1 MKNTTKSCWGG
12 ALNFSR
18 NKEINRKRR
27 LPEDT
32 ITDNL
37 MIKGNNLLALHT
49 LKKEFYGKVKL
60 IYIDPPYNT
69 GNDEFK
75 YNDRFNHSTWLCF
88 MKDRLKIARE
98 LLSDDGSIYVQM
110 DIKEAHYLKVLMDE
124 IFGVDNFRSEIV
136 WDTSIPYVSGNKW
149 LSNNWIYSHSMIFY
163 YAKNLQL
170 HRDNTFNKLFFE
182 VKQPSGTISRK
193 PYKDIWS
200 DIENFAGFLGAKD
213 IKIDFKSKKPEKLIE
228 RIIKSSTNEHD
239 IVLDFFVGSGTTAAV
254 AHKMNRQWIAIEQM
268 DYIETITKERLKK
281 VIGKKIKEDGS
292 LLEKIEFDNGGISK
306 SVNWQGGGEFIYF
319 ELAKYNQ
326 NYKEL
331 LLKADTKEEV
341 INVFNKICEV
351 GYLKYNVDIIELNK
365 DIENF
370 KNMYSLE
377 KMKERINSI
386 LDNNMLYVPL
396 SMINDSKFNIS
407 EEDKQLNKS
416 FYKGF

>member
-1 MKNTTKSCWGG
+1 
-12 ALNFSR
+12 
-18 NKEINRKRR
+18 
-27 LPEDT
+27 
-32 ITDNL
+32 

-98 LLSDDGSIYVQM
+98 LLSDDGSIYINIDYNEV
-110 DIKEAHYLKVLMDE
+110 HYLKVLMDE
-124 IFGVDNFRSEIV
+124 IFGRENFQREIIWKLSAV
-136 WDTSIPYVSGNKW
+136 AGFKSLANNYIRGHDTI
-149 LSNNWIYSHSMIFY
+149 LFY
-163 YAKNLQL
+163 TKCN
-170 HRDNTFNKLFFE
+170 DKMFFNK
-182 VKQPSGTISRK
+182 IYK
-193 PYKDIWS
+193 PYTDEQIKSFSHMDENGEKYKFLTGGRKFYLKDSKGVAIS
-200 DIENFAGFLGAKD
+200 DLWDDIASFQTMLSAIEI
-213 IKIDFKSKKPEKLIE
+213 IKEFGKGQKPEKLIE

-239 IVLDFFVGSGTTAAV
+239 IVLDFFAGSGTTAAV

-281 VIGKKIKEDGS
+281 VIGKKVKEDGS
-292 LLEKIEFDNGGISK
+292 LLETIEFDNGGISK

-341 INVFNKICEV
+341 VNVFNKICEV
-351 GYLKYNVDIIELNK
+351 GYPKYSVDIIELNK

-377 KMKERINSI
+377 EMKERINSI

-416 FYKGF
+416 FYKEF

>member
-1 MKNTTKSCWGG
+1 
-12 ALNFSR
+12 
-18 NKEINRKRR
+18 
-27 LPEDT
+27 
-32 ITDNL
+32 

-98 LLSDDGSIYVQM
+98 LLSDDGSIYINIDYNEV
-110 DIKEAHYLKVLMDE
+110 HYLKVLMDE
-124 IFGVDNFRSEIV
+124 IFGRENFQREII
-136 WDTSIPYVSGNKW
+136 WRIGWVSGYKTND
-149 LSNNWIYSHSMIFY
+149 NNFIRNHDTILFYS
-163 YAKNLQL
+163 KNEK
-170 HRDNTFNKLFFE
+170 NTFFNKVVLNKEDFDNKFINNINIDKYFLE
-182 VKQPSGTISRK
+182 DTWNCSVYDKLNSIAIVSFSGEKVSKMINSA
-193 PYKDIWS
+193 
-200 DIENFAGFLGAKD
+200 E
-213 IKIDFKSKKPEKLIE
+213 FKGQKPEKLIE

-239 IVLDFFVGSGTTAAV
+239 IVLDFFAGSGTTAAV
-254 AHKMNRQWIAIEQM
+254 AHKMNRQWIVIEQM
-268 DYIETITKERLKK
+268 DYIETITKERLKR
-281 VIGKKIKEDGS
+281 VIGKKIKEDGN

-306 SVNWQGGGEFIYF
+306 SVNWQGGGEFVYF